1 MTDTT
6 LRDSGEPPMPTG
18 GPRGEVE
25 GFDWKLALLLLA
37 TAALG
42 VFAGAGWLITIGAL
56 VVMIFLHE
64 LGHFLTAKWSGMKVT
79 EFFLFFGPKI
89 WSFRRGETEYGIKC
103 IPLGAYVRIIGM
115 SNIDQDVA
123 PEDEPRT
130 YRQQSYPKRLLVV
143 CAGSISHFLQAIV
156 LTVIVFCI
164 LGVPGNTGLA
174 TRLGAPEPAP
184 DTWTVGSVI
193 DGTAAADAGLE
204 VGDEIVSIGGEP
216 VLAFNDVGDAVEP
229 NPGEQVE
236 IVVLRDGEELQLDA
250 TLGTRPADPD
260 APDGPP
266 QGFLGISEGYP
277 DQGPVR
283 VNPIRGTVEALQLT
297 WEGGRD
303 TVVGLAS
310 FFSGGVDDF
319 AADVARGGSE
329 EPAETG
335 AGSGSSS
342 SSSAS
347 SSSEPDT
354 DRLVSIYGILRI
366 GQAALDVGP
375 WYFLL
380 LMAGVNISIGLL
392 NMIPLLPL
400 DGGHAAIATYERL
413 RSIGG
418 RRYMVD
424 VSRLLPIT
432 YAVFMF
438 MMLLGLSAIYL
449 DIVDPIG

>member
-1 MTDTT
+1 VTDTIR
-6 LRDSGEPPMPTG
+6 RDDDAPMPAG
-18 GPRGEVE
+18 APRGEVA
-25 GFDWKLALLLLA
+25 GFDWKLALLLIGM
-37 TAALG
+37 AAIG
-42 VFAGAGWLITIGAL
+42 VLAGAGWLITIAAL

-64 LGHFLTAKWSGMKVT
+64 LGHFVTAKWSGMKVT

-89 WSFRRGETEYGIKC
+89 WSFKRGETEYGIKC

-115 SNIDQDVA
+115 SNIDQDVP
-123 PEDEPRT
+123 PEDESRT

-143 CAGSISHFLQAIV
+143 SAGSIMHFLQALV
-156 LTVIVFCI
+156 LAFIVFTV

-174 TRLGAPEPAP
+174 NRLGAPAPAP
-184 DTWTVGSVI
+184 DTWTIGRVV
-193 DGTAAADAGLE
+193 DGTAASAAGIE
-204 VGDEIVSIGGEP
+204 VGDELVSIGGEP
-216 VLAFNDVGDAVEP
+216 VETFSDVGQLVEP
-229 NPGEQVE
+229 NPNRPVE
-236 IVVLRDGEELQLDA
+236 LVVIRDGEELRLDA
-250 TLGTRPADPD
+250 TLGSRPADPD
-260 APDGPP
+260 EPDAVQ

-283 VNPIRGTVEALQLT
+283 VNPIRGGIEAVKLT
-297 WEGGRD
+297 YEGARE

-310 FFSGGVDDF
+310 FFTGGVDDF
-319 AADVARGGSE
+319 AADVANGGSE
-329 EPAETG
+329 APEESGTG
-335 AGSGSSS
+335 AGSSSS
-342 SSSAS
+342 GSG

-366 GQAALDVGP
+366 GQAALDVGL

-400 DGGHAAIATYERL
+400 DGGHAAIATYERA
-413 RSIGG
+413 RSVGG
-418 RRYMVD
+418 RRHMVD

>member
-6 LRDSGEPPMPTG
+6 LRDGEPLASADAPE
-18 GPRGEVE
+18 GEVV

-42 VFAGAGWLITIGAL
+42 VFAGAGWLVTVAAF

-64 LGHFLTAKWSGMKVT
+64 LGHYLTAKWSGMKVT

-115 SNIDQDVA
+115 SNVDQDVA

-143 CAGSISHFLQAIV
+143 CAGSISHLIQALV
-156 LTVIVFCI
+156 LAFIVFSV
-164 LGVPGNTGLA
+164 LGVPASTGLA
-174 TRLGAPEPAP
+174 QRLGAPEPDP
-184 DTWTVGSVI
+184 SSWTVGQVI
-193 DGTAAADAGLE
+193 DGTAAAEAGLE
-204 VGDEIVSIGGEP
+204 VGDDLVSIDGTP
-216 VLAFNDVGDAVEP
+216 VGVFADVGDAVAP
-229 NPGEQVE
+229 NPDEEVQL
-236 IVVLRDGEELQLDA
+236 VVLRDGQEVTLDA
-250 TLGTRPADPD
+250 TLGSRPSDSEDPD
-260 APDGPP
+260 SPSL
-266 QGFLGISEGYP
+266 GFLGIAEGYP
-277 DQGPVR
+277 SAGPVR
-283 VNPIRGTVEALQLT
+283 VNPLRGASESLQLT
-297 WEGGRD
+297 YETARD
-303 TVVGLAS
+303 TVAGLVG

-319 AADVARGGSE
+319 ASDVAQGGSRSDGT
-329 EPAETG
+329 PS
-335 AGSGSSS
+335 GSSSS

-347 SSSEPDT
+347 SADPESE
-354 DRLVSIYGILRI
+354 RLVSIYGIIRI
-366 GQAALDVGP
+366 GEASLNEGL

-380 LMAGVNISIGLL
+380 LMATVNISIGLL

-400 DGGHAAIATYERL
+400 DGGHAAIATYERV

-432 YAVFMF
+432 YAVFLF
-438 MMLLGLSAIYL
+438 MMLLGMSAIYL

>member
-6 LRDSGEPPMPTG
+6 LTDSEPPTPADA
-18 GPRGEVE
+18 PRGEVA
-25 GFDWKLALLLLA
+25 GFDWKLALLLLG

-42 VFAGAGWLITIGAL
+42 VFAGAGWLITVAAL

-89 WSFRRGETEYGIKC
+89 WSFKRGETEYGIKC

-115 SNIDQDVA
+115 SNLDQEVA

-130 YRQQSYPKRLLVV
+130 YRQQSYPQRLLVV
-143 CAGSISHFLQAIV
+143 CAGSIMHFLQALV
-156 LTVIVFCI
+156 LTVIVFSV
-164 LGVPGNTGLA
+164 LGVPGNTTLA
-174 TRLGAPEPAP
+174 SRLGAPDPDPA
-184 DTWTVGSVI
+184 TWFIDSVSAHS
-193 DGTAAADAGLE
+193 AASRAGLE
-204 VGDEIVSIGGEP
+204 EGDHLVSIDGSA
-216 VLAFNDVGDAVEP
+216 VDDFSDVGDLVEP
-229 NPGEQVE
+229 NAGERVE
-236 IVVLRDGEELQLDA
+236 LVVMRDGEEVTLTA
-250 TLGTRPADPD
+250 TLGSKPADPVD
-260 APDGPP
+260 PDGPQ
-266 QGFLGISEGYP
+266 QGFLGISQGFP
-277 DQGPVR
+277 DPGTVR
-283 VNPIRGTVEALQLT
+283 VNPLRGTIEAAQIT
-297 WEGGRD
+297 YEGAQQ

-310 FFSGGVDDF
+310 FFTGGVDDF
-319 AADVARGGSE
+319 ASDVANGGSE
-329 EPAETG
+329 PPA
-335 AGSGSSS
+335 ASGSGA
-342 SSSAS
+342 AS
-347 SSSEPDT
+347 TTTASGDQDT

-366 GQAALDVGP
+366 GEAALDDGL
-375 WYFLL
+375 WSFLL

-413 RSIGG
+413 RSRGG

-424 VSRLLPIT
+424 VSRLLPMT

-449 DIVDPIG
+449 DIVAPIG